1 MGQKAFLGEAFG
13 VRPEQGMDRPFG
25 RKRNQGFAVCQ
36 GKVLDACLMA
46 RIMLM
51 RFRGRHLLEP
61 PSSKESLLAS
71 ARSCLVF
78 GMRFVAVLWLMGLA
92 AWVPAPKAVAS
103 SAPESFVDQRLPS
116 QSEDVFVVLR
126 NGLTVLVR
134 PRDDTDVVA
143 AKIFVRAGSIFEGEK
158 MGAGL
163 SHYLEH
169 VVSGGTTASFTE
181 QEARDRLEKL
191 GGATNAY
198 TSHDRTVYYITTSTA
213 HWRAALD
220 LLLSYVTECTLDAS
234 QVIREK
240 AVIQQEFK
248 MGEND
253 PHRELWKLFMKTAY
267 AVHPVR
273 HPVIGYEDLFV
284 QTTREDLL
292 QYYKARYQ
300 PQNMVLAVAGRVEP
314 QEVIAFVA
322 EKTGGAERTRWTVD
336 GLPSEP
342 APIGSRW
349 AEKSLTLARMVQAM
363 VGFRSVA
370 LSHEDLYALD
380 VLAIVSGEGRTS
392 RLHQRLKERDQ
403 SVLQVQAF
411 NWTPAFVPGQ
421 FVVSM
426 TLAPQH
432 WPKVLEALK
441 DEIRKVQEQGVEEA
455 ELEKAKK
462 KVIASHVFGKE
473 TTQAMAA
480 SLGSSYV
487 DTGDPYFED
496 RYAENIRRVR
506 KGDVIRVARR
516 YLVESAMTV
525 AAVVPQG
532 TSSPFESATS
542 AWGAAAAGTPTSA
555 TRRLTLNNG
564 LRVLLKEDH
573 RFPFVTLQLYGI
585 GGVFLENPE
594 EEGYAAMTASLLTA
608 GTQRRSKL
616 EIAQAL
622 ESVGGTLATG
632 SQHNT
637 YFVAAKVL
645 KDDLSLALD
654 VMADVVLHPMF
665 PLSEVEKKKQETL
678 LAIKKQDE
686 NWQTELVRLFK
697 KNYFQDHPYGHDVL
711 GTEATVQRIT
721 REILQRF
728 YAKMVVPQRAVLAIY
743 GDFDA
748 QRVIPLIKKA
758 FGSWPSSGPSAM
770 PMVKAQ
776 ALAFEGMRVV
786 EKTSDKTSLGLFV
799 GTRGLDLE
807 DPRVVVLDVVD
818 AVLSG
823 IGYPGGRLHNALRG
837 GEKDLVYV
845 VHAFPFHGYRAGY
858 FGVITQTTLKNAQQV
873 ESVVHEHLD
882 RLMGEP
888 IGEEELQR
896 AKDMVITMHLLG
908 LESLEAQAQSAAVN
922 ELLGLG
928 YDYASRYPDLVRSV
942 TANDVQALARELL
955 KDRLVVRTVPE
966 NPVEV
971 LPEPMP
977 SPSHVR

>member
-1 MGQKAFLGEAFG
+1 MGERAILGKAFGAG
-13 VRPEQGMDRPFG
+13 PQQGMKGPFG
-25 RKRNQGFAVCQ
+25 CNRNAGFSVCQ
-36 GKVLDACLMA
+36 GTVPDAFFMA
-46 RIMLM
+46 WTMRP
-51 RFRGRHLLEP
+51 RFRGRHLVELR
-61 PSSKESLLAS
+61 SSKESLLGS
-71 ARSCLVF
+71 ARGCLLF
-78 GMRFVAVLWLMGLA
+78 AMRFVAALWLLGLA
-92 AWVPAPKAVAS
+92 VWGLTPKAVAS
-103 SAPESFVDQRLPS
+103 SAPESFVDRRLPS
-116 QSEDVFVVLR
+116 QGGDVFVVLR
-126 NGLTVLVR
+126 NGLTVLIR
-134 PRDDTDVVA
+134 PRHDTDVVA
-143 AKIFVRAGSIFEGEK
+143 AKVFVRAGSILEGEK

-163 SHYLEH
+163 SHHLEH

-198 TSHDRTVYYITTSTA
+198 TSHDRTVYYITTSTP
-213 HWRAALD
+213 HWREALD

-234 QVIREK
+234 QVVREK

-300 PQNMVLAVAGRVEP
+300 PHNMVLAVAGRVDP

-322 EKTGGAERTRWTVD
+322 DKTGGAVRTRWTVD
-336 GLPSEP
+336 GLPAEP

-349 AEKSLTLARMVQAM
+349 AEKSLPLARMVQAM

-380 VLAIVSGEGRTS
+380 VLAIVLGEGRTS
-392 RLHQRLKERDQ
+392 RLYQRLKERDQ

-426 TLAPQH
+426 TLAPQL

-441 DEIRKVQEQGVEEA
+441 DEIRKVQEHGVKEA

-473 TTQAMAA
+473 TTQGMAA
-480 SLGSSYV
+480 SLGSSYM

-506 KGDVIRVARR
+506 KEDVMRVARR

-525 AAVVPQG
+525 AAVVPPG
-532 TSSPFESATS
+532 TSSPSETATTAVGPLSSATQ
-542 AWGAAAAGTPTSA
+542 
-555 TRRLTLNNG
+555 RLTLNNG

-585 GGVFLENPE
+585 GGVLLESPE

-608 GTQRRSKL
+608 GTQRRSTL
-616 EIAQAL
+616 EISEAL
-622 ESVGGTLATG
+622 ESLGGSLASG

-645 KDDLSLALD
+645 KDDLSLAMD
-654 VMADVVLHPMF
+654 VMADVVLHPAF

-697 KNYFQDHPYGHDVL
+697 KNYFQDHPYRHDVL
-711 GTEATVQRIT
+711 GTETSVARVT
-721 REILQRF
+721 RDILQRF

-758 FGSWPSSGPSAM
+758 FGPWPSTGPSAM

-776 ALAFEGMRVV
+776 TLAFEGMRVV

-799 GTRGLDLE
+799 GTRGLDLK

-845 VHAFPFHGYRAGY
+845 VHAFPFNGYRAGY

-882 RLMGEP
+882 RLMREP

-908 LESLEAQAQSAAVN
+908 LESSEAQAQSAAVN
-922 ELLGLG
+922 ELHGLG
-928 YDYASRYPDLVRSV
+928 YDYALRYPDLVRSV

-955 KDRLVVRTVPE
+955 KDRWVVRTVPE

-977 SPSHVR
+977 PSSHGR